1 MASVCAA
8 AALASFRSPKNT
20 GITEVQV
27 SGGPGEEDILS
38 GQGRGYLPEL
48 PEAKGKMH
56 FVESAGESGIKG

>member
-8 AALASFRSPKNT
+8 AALASFRPSKNT

-38 GQGRGYLPEL
+38 DL
-48 PEAKGKMH
+48 PEAKERMH
-56 FVESAGESGIKG
+56 FAESAGELGIKG

>member
-20 GITEVQV
+20 VITEVQV
-27 SGGPGEEDILS
+27 SGGPGEEDIL
-38 GQGRGYLPEL
+38 PDL